1 MLIQIDPI
9 SQCDH
14 TCAEQMKQSRPS
26 SVSLATPKVLK
37 ARISELS
44 YCRKN
49 IVLLKIN
56 IMQREGVGCQTTF
69 TTYTHF
75 LSPHYS
81 LQSNGIFHCLVY
93 NKLYIWNEKLHSNS
107 LADLRD
113 KENTWCIES
122 LTEPIINTVTQ
133 ENKPIRQ
140 IDLPNPNNKDAFS
153 FCQTKNTL
161 YSFLC

>member
-93 NKLYIWNEKLHSNS
+93 NKLYIWNEKIAFKFFSWSSGQGKHVVYRIS
-107 LADLRD
+107 DWTYHQYC
-113 KENTWCIES
+113 NTR
-122 LTEPIINTVTQ
+122 
-133 ENKPIRQ
+133 K
-140 IDLPNPNNKDAFS
+140 
-153 FCQTKNTL
+153 
-161 YSFLC
+161 